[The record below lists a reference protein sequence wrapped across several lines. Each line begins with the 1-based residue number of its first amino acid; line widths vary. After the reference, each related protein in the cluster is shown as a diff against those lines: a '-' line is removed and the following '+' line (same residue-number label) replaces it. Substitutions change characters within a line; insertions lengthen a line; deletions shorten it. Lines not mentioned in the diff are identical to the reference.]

1 MAEETTVKEPL
12 DLIKLSLDE
21 RVYVKCRGE
30 RELRGRLHVSG
41 GCMCAAAT
49 HSGSACWGHSTAPQ
63 QAVWHMQQ
71 LAGRLAALVCV
82 CVESVCVRV
91 YRVC

>member
-41 GCMCAAAT
+41 AAHPAGVRMT
-49 HSGSACWGHSTAPQ
+49 HQHIRRTLK
-63 QAVWHMQQ
+63 H
-71 LAGRLAALVCV
+71 
-82 CVESVCVRV
+82 
-91 YRVC
+91 